1 MTDDKKH
8 CVAEDKGER
17 DKLVKCWS
25 KSSRDVAQSPS
36 LVQRSG

>member
-8 CVAEDKGER
+8 CVVEDKEEG

-25 KSSRDVAQSPS
+25 KLSRDVASGV
-36 LVQRSG
+36 LRSS